1 MTTITP
7 SQAPARSAADVVR
20 VLLVEDNDGDARL
33 VELMLK
39 STFGPDVD
47 LARAHNLTDALTSLD
62 TAPRDCVILDL
73 GLPDATGLEAV
84 RTIKARSPMMAV
96 VVLTGQADE
105 AMGTAAVAAGAQ
117 DYLVKGNAVDETLS
131 RAIRYA
137 VVRKHAEDALVRS
150 QESLA
155 EAQRIAHMGSWELDL
170 STNEMVW
177 SQELCRLYGYPSD
190 PAPQLH
196 HLADRFHP
204 DDSESVQGL
213 LRSAVCAHSSFDLDH
228 RIVLPGG
235 VTRWLRSQGRVELDG
250 ANVAFRMRGTAQDI
264 TEQRLAEE
272 ALAHQA
278 LHDPLTG
285 LPNRALLLDRLTHA
299 LGRLGRT
306 GSSVGLLFMDIDR
319 FKVINDS
326 LGHPA
331 GDRMLLAMAERLKL
345 TLRTSD
351 TLARF
356 GGDEFVI
363 LCEDLTDEE
372 HALLLAQRI
381 SEVMKAPL
389 GGSDGEL
396 VVSLSIGIAMASSS
410 SVSPES
416 LLRDADAAMY
426 RAKENGRARSAVF
439 AQTMRDTAVG
449 RLDTEVALRR
459 GIANGELE
467 LHYQPIVELP
477 NGRLVGTEALV
488 RWRHPTRGLVPP
500 DQFIPIAEET
510 GLIIPL
516 GAWVLREAAGQA
528 QQWHRRAGCSALTMA
543 VNLSALQLARH
554 ELVDLI
560 GGVLAETGLPAQCLE
575 LEITETVLMKDAA
588 AATTMLA
595 ALKNLGVRL
604 SIADFGTG
612 YSSLSYL
619 KRFPVDTLKIDR
631 SFTSGLGTD
640 PHDTAIVKAIITL
653 AEALNLSTIAE
664 GVETPLQAQGLI
676 ALGCGTAQGYY
687 FGRPATATTIDH
699 LLDVRTTARV
709 PPNVT
714 QSDFTGGCGVST
726 TQGTIAVD
734 GPSGSSPV
742 G

>member
-1 MTTITP
+1 MTMVAP
-7 SQAPARSAADVVR
+7 PQASARHDADVVR

-33 VELMLK
+33 VELMLT

-47 LARAHNLTDALTSLD
+47 LARAYNLADALSSLD
-62 TAPRDCVILDL
+62 ASPRDCVILDL

-96 VVLTGQADE
+96 VVLTGHADE

-137 VVRKHAEDALVRS
+137 VVRKQAEDALVRS

-155 EAQRIAHMGSWELDL
+155 EAQHIAHMGSWELDL
-170 STNEMVW
+170 ITNEMEW
-177 SQELCRLYGYPSD
+177 SDELCRLYALPSD
-190 PAPQLH
+190 PAPELH
-196 HLADRFHP
+196 HLVDRCHP

-213 LRSAVCAHSSFDLDH
+213 LASAVRAHSSFDLDH
-228 RIVLPGG
+228 RIALPTG

-250 ANVAFRMRGTAQDI
+250 AGVAFRMRGTAQDI
-264 TEQRLAEE
+264 TDQRLAEE

-299 LGRLGRT
+299 LTRLDRT
-306 GSSVGLLFMDIDR
+306 GSSVGVLFMDIDR

-331 GDRMLLAMAERLKL
+331 GDRLLLAMAERLKV
-345 TLRTSD
+345 TLRSID

-363 LCEDLTDEE
+363 LCEDLVDEE
-372 HALLLAQRI
+372 HALRLAQRI
-381 SEVMKAPL
+381 SDAMKEPL
-389 GGSDGEL
+389 GGVDGEL
-396 VVSLSIGIAMASSS
+396 VVSLSIGIATASSPT
-410 SVSPES
+410 VSAES

-439 AQTMRDTAVG
+439 AQTMRDAAVG

-467 LHYQPIVELP
+467 LHYQPIVDLS
-477 NGRLVGTEALV
+477 NGHMVGTEALV

-510 GLIIPL
+510 GLIVPL
-516 GAWVLREAAGQA
+516 GTWVLREAAGQA
-528 QQWHRRAGCSALTMA
+528 QQWRRRPGCSKLTMA
-543 VNLSALQLARH
+543 VNLSALQVARH
-554 ELVDLI
+554 ELGNLIVD
-560 GGVLAETGLPAQCLE
+560 VLGESGLPARCLE
-575 LEITETVLMKDAA
+575 LEITESVLMKDAA
-588 AATTMLA
+588 AATTMLET
-595 ALKNLGVRL
+595 LKNIGVRL
-604 SIADFGTG
+604 SIDDFGTG

-619 KRFPVDTLKIDR
+619 KRFPIDTLKIDR
-631 SFTSGLGTD
+631 SFTAGLGTD
-640 PHDTAIVKAIITL
+640 PHDTAIVKAIVSI
-653 AEALNLSTIAE
+653 AEALGLSTIAE
-664 GVETPLQAQGLI
+664 GVETSIQARGLVGLGCKAAQGFH
-676 ALGCGTAQGYY
+676 
-687 FGRPATATTIDH
+687 FGRPAVATTIDL
-699 LLDVRTTARV
+699 LLDKQA
-709 PPNVT
+709 
-714 QSDFTGGCGVST
+714 
-726 TQGTIAVD
+726 AW
-734 GPSGSSPV
+734 
-742 G
+742 